1 MLCRNNTTCSDAGP
15 PPPVALIDDQLV
27 DAESGAII
35 QLKGLSWVGRLAL
48 LLLACGGQPEEAG
61 MTNGGHSGAAHR
73 AEPLL

>member
-1 MLCRNNTTCSDAGP
+1 M
-15 PPPVALIDDQLV
+15 ALIDDQLV

-48 LLLACGGQPEEAG
+48 LLACGGQPGKAG